1 MTQVRSSSA
10 ARPLLMRW
18 ATRFAVRDG
27 ALAFVAY
34 LALAM
39 FWYRGVI
46 VHMESACACGVAVDS
61 GDNSN
66 FVWTFEWFVHA
77 IAHGLPLLHPT
88 AIWAPTGIN
97 LAGTT
102 TPLLLDALAS
112 PLTVLWGP
120 LPAYNVVM
128 MLAPPASAWATN
140 RLCRHISAARWPAFL
155 AGATF
160 GYSSFEIAHQI
171 GHLHLAMMVCPP
183 LILLSA
189 IRVLDGTLSDRRY
202 AIYTSLLLIA
212 QALISVEI
220 LFTGTLVA
228 VLGLLT
234 FAATA
239 SSAQRSV
246 IRAKLPV
253 LVLPWLVAG
262 VTTLW
267 YTLQVLAAPD
277 FAAGLAYMYPT
288 DLLAFVVPMQYTWL
302 AGASFPGLTSHFPG
316 GLTETTSFL
325 GWPMLIIL
333 GHYLFKERRTRS
345 AQTIAIMLALLTV
358 LILGPTL
365 YVHGRAQFK
374 LPDAIV
380 AGWPLFKELVF
391 GRFSV
396 YLALIA
402 SIALSIWLSGPRRW
416 KLLSG
421 LLAILAVFAVL
432 PNLVTPSND
441 NVGTWSRPRFF
452 FSQEYTRYLRRGETI
467 LPIPWAYQGES
478 MMWQAQDHMYFKLA
492 SGNLVFVP
500 PPGYWI
506 NAITADLWDNIAPAP
521 GQGIALR
528 TFIRVHR
535 VSDVVVLDRDIAR
548 WAETLRGAGLGPP
561 TLVGGVAIYRA

>member
-1 MTQVRSSSA
+1 MPSA
-10 ARPLLMRW
+10 TLPSRPIWIRWRFQLARH
-18 ATRFAVRDG
+18 DG
-27 ALAFVAY
+27 ALAFIAY
-34 LALAM
+34 LALSLL
-39 FWYRGVI
+39 WYRSVI
-46 VHMESACACGVAVDS
+46 VHMQSACACGVAVDS

-77 IAHGLPLLHPT
+77 IGSGLPLLHPT
-88 AIWAPTGIN
+88 AIWAPTGLN

-102 TPLLLDALAS
+102 TPLLIDALAA

-120 LPAYNVVM
+120 IPAYNLVM
-128 MLAPPASAWATN
+128 MLVPAASAWAAN
-140 RLCRHISAARWPAFL
+140 RLCRHISRAGWPAFL
-155 AGATF
+155 AGAAF

-171 GHLHLAMMVCPP
+171 GQLHLAVMVCPP
-183 LILLSA
+183 FILLSA
-189 IRVLDGTLSDRRY
+189 IRLLDGTLSDRRY
-202 AIYTSLLLIA
+202 VIYTSLLLIA
-212 QALISVEI
+212 QTLISVEI

-228 VLGLLT
+228 VVGLLVS
-234 FAATA
+234 AATA
-239 SSAQRSV
+239 SPAQRSV

-253 LVLPWLVAG
+253 LIVPWLIAG

-267 YTLQVLAAPD
+267 YTVQVLSAPD

-288 DLLAFVVPMQYTWL
+288 DLLAFVVPMQYMWL
-302 AGASFPGLTSHFPG
+302 GGASFTGVTSHFLG
-316 GLTETTSFL
+316 GLTETTPFL

-333 GHYLFKERRTRS
+333 GHYLFKDRRTRS
-345 AQTIAIMLALLTV
+345 AQTTAIMLALLTV

-365 YVHGRAQFK
+365 FVDHRALFK

-380 AGWPLFKELVF
+380 AGWPLFNELVF

-402 SIALSIWLSGPRRW
+402 SIAMSIWLSGPRRW
-416 KLLSG
+416 KLLSA
-421 LLAILAVFAVL
+421 LLGVFAVFALL
-432 PNLVTPSND
+432 PNLATPSND

-478 MMWQAQDHMYFKLA
+478 MMWQAQDHMYFKMA

-506 NAITADLWDNIAPAP
+506 NTITADLWDNIAPGP
-521 GQGIALR
+521 GQGVALR
-528 TFIRVHR
+528 RFIKAHR
-535 VSDVVVLDRDIAR
+535 VSDVVVLDRYVAR
-548 WAETLRGAGLGPP
+548 WGQTLRGAGLGPP
-561 TLVGGVAIYRA
+561 TRVGGVAIYRV